1 MNTITQREI
10 IQQTYPFLQ
19 EQDIGAILDIAE
31 YKPFKHRSVIIKSTE
46 INTNIYFILEGM
58 IRGYFINDKGV
69 EKNIFLRP
77 EHTFSGSPNSLFDKK
92 ESKYTF
98 EAITDSKFLC
108 FDQLE
113 FQELMGRNPR
123 VLKLYM
129 SGLQENIKT
138 MVLRIESLIDKMPE
152 QRYDELLNNHP
163 QFFQKAYHKHIA
175 NYLGITSVSLSR
187 IIKRKLQKKD

>member
-1 MNTITQREI
+1 MNTQAQREI
-10 IQQTYPFLQ
+10 IQNVYPFLL
-19 EQDIGAILDIAE
+19 EEDINDLFNIAE
-31 YKPFKHRSVIIKSTE
+31 YKPYKHRSVIIKSTD
-46 INTNIYFILEGM
+46 ISTSIFFILEGM

-77 EHTFSGSPNSLFDKK
+77 EHTFSGSPLSLFDQK
-92 ESKYTF
+92 ESKYTY

-108 FDQLE
+108 FEQSD

-123 VLKLYM
+123 ILKLYM
-129 SGLQENIKT
+129 KGIQENIKT
-138 MVLRIESLIDKMPE
+138 MVLRIESLIDRMPE

-187 IIKRKLQKKD
+187 IIKRKLQNKS